1 MIELNQVNYYYRQ
14 ECVQFDLSIAQ
25 AERVAIIGPSGAG
38 KSTLLNLIA
47 GFILPESGKITLN
60 DIDATRLPPN
70 KRPVAMLFQDNNL
83 FTHLTVYQNMGL
95 GISPSL
101 RLTSLE
107 KDYLADIANKVGLSE
122 YLQRYPDQ
130 LSGGQRQRVAL
141 ARCLLQKRPILLLD
155 EPFSSLD
162 PLLRLDMLSL
172 VEEICHT
179 YSLTLLMVTHHLD
192 ETKQITPRTL
202 AIQHGKIIADSQ
214 TDLLITDLSNLYKSN
229 PHRSLI

>member
-14 ECVQFDLSIAQ
+14 HCVQFDLSIAQ
-25 AERVAIIGPSGAG
+25 GERVAIIGPSGAG

-47 GFILPESGKITLN
+47 GFIMPASGQIILN
-60 DIDATRLPPN
+60 GLDVTYLPPN

-95 GISPSL
+95 GVNPSL

-107 KDYLADIANKVGLSE
+107 KSYLSDIADKVGLSD
-122 YLQRYPDQ
+122 YLQRYPHQ

-141 ARCLLQKRPILLLD
+141 ARCLLQKRPVLLLD

-172 VEEICHT
+172 VEEICRT

-192 ETKQITPRTL
+192 EAQLITPRTL
-202 AIQHGKIIADSQ
+202 AIQQGKIIADSQ
-214 TDLLITDLSNLYKSN
+214 TNLLINDLSNLYETKF
-229 PHRSLI
+229 